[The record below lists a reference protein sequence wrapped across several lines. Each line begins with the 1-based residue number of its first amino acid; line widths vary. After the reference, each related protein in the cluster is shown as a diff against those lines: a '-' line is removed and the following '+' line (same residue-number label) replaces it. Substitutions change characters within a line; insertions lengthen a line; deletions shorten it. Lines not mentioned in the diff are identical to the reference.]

1 MSRRTFVSLMMEDM
15 PKVSQQHRDARRDQ
29 ILSAARRC
37 FMRDGFHTTSM
48 QDLFSEAGLS
58 SGAVYSYF
66 ASKDDVILAIAEEN
80 MRGVIETIRTVINQR
95 PDAPAGAVIA
105 EALDMLHA
113 EDARNGIAKLAV
125 IVWGEALRNPS
136 LAAGFA
142 AMVTRIRADLTE
154 YVRDRQRSG
163 DLPWEPPADA
173 VAATFM
179 SFVPGYILQLALL
192 GSAAVDGIPDA
203 LRALWPSSA
212 SARIS

>member
-1 MSRRTFVSLMMEDM
+1 MMEDM
-15 PKVSQQHRDARRDQ
+15 PKVSQQYRDARRDQ

-37 FMRDGFHTTSM
+37 FLRDGFHATSM
-48 QDLFSEAGLS
+48 QDLFTEAGLS

-66 ASKDDVILAIAEEN
+66 ASKDDMILAIAEEN
-80 MRGVIETIRTVINQR
+80 MRGVIETIRTVITQR

-113 EDARNGIAKLAV
+113 EDARNGTGKLAV

-136 LAAGFA
+136 LAARFA

-154 YVRDRQRSG
+154 FVRDRQRSG
-163 DLPWEPPADA
+163 DLPGEPPPDA
-173 VAATFM
+173 LAAAFM

-212 SARIS
+212 PARVQ